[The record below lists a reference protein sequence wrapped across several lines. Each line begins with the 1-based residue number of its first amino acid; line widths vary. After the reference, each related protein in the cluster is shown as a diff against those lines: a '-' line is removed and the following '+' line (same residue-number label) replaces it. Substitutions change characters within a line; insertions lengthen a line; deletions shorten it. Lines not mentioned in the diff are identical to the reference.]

1 MGGNTMGMKS
11 NCNDDD
17 ENFDMVSAKQSKQYD
32 LMPKDRILDII
43 EDWIVVVDPLQ
54 EDTLKS
60 EKILDPILLDLM
72 SEDMV
77 KDGYEDIMNIDI
89 SPVAIDMMR
98 KKYENIPHLKYMQMD
113 VRDMSFFP
121 DESFDSVI
129 DKGTLDSLM
138 CGTTAPISVSQMLG
152 EVSRLLKPGGVY
164 MLITYGDPTVR
175 IPHLNRQ
182 GYGWKI
188 ILHIICEFLLRKDLS

>member
-1 MGGNTMGMKS
+1 MLPNRYAREMERTVRKGGA
-11 NCNDDD
+11 C
-17 ENFDMVSAKQSKQYD
+17 V
-32 LMPKDRILDII
+32 
-43 EDWIVVVDPLQ
+43 VVVDWVVEVEQ
-54 EDTLKS
+54 
-60 EKILDPILLDLM
+60 IVM

-138 CGTTAPISVSQMLG
+138 
-152 EVSRLLKPGGVY
+152 
-164 MLITYGDPTVR
+164 ITYGDPTVR